1 MKDWIKTI
9 AARLEEVW
17 INVFW
22 KNPNQLWA
30 LKVTGTI
37 AFLLLPSLLL
47 FEDTFIGTTMAL
59 GVVAMALGETDV
71 HPKGRMKSA
80 GIALFLFFIT
90 SSAVQLLSPYTVLF
104 AGWTVIAA
112 FILTLV
118 GGFSSRMQGVTFGTL
133 LIFVY
138 TMLGADNVDKW
149 FYQPLLYTVGAF
161 AYSLVSVLLLY
172 HKPYRMLQEQLARG
186 FHHLAEYI
194 QVKAGLFPS
203 GPDAQVAIRTLL
215 AQKNIALVQQVESC
229 KNELYSYAE
238 EAGADQ
244 PMVDYFYRTWFLL
257 QEMQERAMSSHEKYD
272 LLSKEVVNVS
282 LLEGYGQLMK
292 EVSKATHRFADSL
305 LTGQPYSHPLSL
317 SWTLSAVHK
326 LLEEEKGQPH
336 YETLSLLLKNL
347 TGLEGNLRESLPS
360 GVGVQEVSFHAYP
373 TRERPALSTLLKPV
387 HPRFRFA
394 VRLSL
399 AWLIGYG
406 IMQWLEM
413 EKGAWILLTSLIVF
427 QQTYS
432 ATRMRLFHRIWG
444 TLAGVVSGVVLAH
457 LLPTLLGQVV
467 LLLGS
472 IYMFFYW
479 LKKNY
484 TVAAIFITVFVL
496 ASFNILSDEGIA
508 VMLPRIIDTL
518 IGATIA
524 YLVVRFVW
532 PDWQSKQLPRLL
544 LLAVAKNR
552 RYFESTYREDISDD
566 VYFHNRRAA
575 YRADNALAYAWKGMR
590 LEPKRLRQYEDRAF
604 HLTNLNHALLSYISA
619 FGVHRYANLSD
630 GERVICRQINGV
642 LDDVCGLLTRN
653 ARSVSLQEQLLEAQR
668 WEEQLQELEG
678 DSHSSKVRLLYNFA
692 HAARELLVEASEM
705 ANLMEKD

>member
-9 AARLEEVW
+9 AARSAEVW
-17 INVFW
+17 MNVFW
-22 KNPNQLWA
+22 KNPNHLWA
-30 LKVTGTI
+30 LKVTCAI
-37 AFLLLPSLLL
+37 AFLVIPSLLL

-71 HPKGRMKSA
+71 HPKGRIKSA
-80 GIALFLFFIT
+80 GIALLLFFIT
-90 SSAVQLLSPYTVLF
+90 SSVVQLLFPHPILF
-104 AGWTVIAA
+104 ACWTVIAA
-112 FILTLV
+112 FILTLS
-118 GGFSSRMQGVTFGTL
+118 GGLSPRMQGVTFGTL

-138 TMLGADNVDKW
+138 TMLGTDNADKW
-149 FYQPLLYTVGAF
+149 FYQPILYTIGAF

-172 HKPYRMLQEQLARG
+172 HRPYRMLQEQLARG

-203 GPDAQVAIRTLL
+203 GPDAQVTIRTLL

-238 EAGADQ
+238 EAGMDQ
-244 PMVDYFYRTWFLL
+244 PRIDYFYRIWFLL

-272 LLSKEVVNVS
+272 LLSKEVDNKS
-282 LLEGYGQLMK
+282 LLEGFGQLMK
-292 EVSKATHRFADSL
+292 EISAATHRFSDSL

-317 SWTLSAVHK
+317 SWTLSTVNK
-326 LLEEEKGQPH
+326 LLEEEKGHPH
-336 YETLSLLLKNL
+336 YETLLLLLKNL
-347 TGLEGNLRESLPS
+347 TGLESNLRESSPS
-360 GVGVQEVSFHAYP
+360 SIAFQEMFFLSHP
-373 TRERPALSTLLKPV
+373 KLERPALSDLLKPV
-387 HPRFRFA
+387 NPRFRFA

-399 AWLIGYG
+399 AWLAGYG
-406 IMQWLEM
+406 IMQWLGM

-444 TLAGVVSGVVLAH
+444 TLSGVVLGVVLAH
-457 LLPTLLGQVV
+457 LLPTLIGQTL

-508 VMLPRIIDTL
+508 VMWPRIIDTL
-518 IGATIA
+518 IGAAIA

-532 PDWQSKQLPRLL
+532 PDWQFKQLPSLL

-552 RYFESTYREDISDD
+552 RYFESTYRDGITED

-575 YRADNALAYAWKGMR
+575 YRADNALAAAWKGMR
-590 LEPKRLRQYEDRAF
+590 LEPRRMRKYEDKAF
-604 HLTNLNHALLSYISA
+604 NLTNLNHALLSYISA
-619 FGVHRYANLSD
+619 FGVHRYAGLTEKELSFCH
-630 GERVICRQINGV
+630 EINSV
-642 LDDVCGLLTRN
+642 LGDVCGLLSRN
-653 ARSVSLQEQLLEAQR
+653 ASNMNFRYQLVPADHWEAQL
-668 WEEQLQELEG
+668 EGLQG
-678 DSHSSKVRLLYNFA
+678 DSHGSRVRLLYNIA
-692 HAARELLVEASEM
+692 HAARELLLEASEM
-705 ANLMEKD
+705 AGIAPAR

>member
-1 MKDWIKTI
+1 
-9 AARLEEVW
+9 
-17 INVFW
+17 
-22 KNPNQLWA
+22 
-30 LKVTGTI
+30 
-37 AFLLLPSLLL
+37 
-47 FEDTFIGTTMAL
+47 
-59 GVVAMALGETDV
+59 
-71 HPKGRMKSA
+71 
-80 GIALFLFFIT
+80 
-90 SSAVQLLSPYTVLF
+90 LSPYTTLF
-104 AGWTVIAA
+104 R
-112 FILTLV
+112 
-118 GGFSSRMQGVTFGTL
+118 S
-133 LIFVY
+133 
-138 TMLGADNVDKW
+138 
-149 FYQPLLYTVGAF
+149 
-161 AYSLVSVLLLY
+161 
-172 HKPYRMLQEQLARG
+172 
-186 FHHLAEYI
+186 
-194 QVKAGLFPS
+194 
-203 GPDAQVAIRTLL
+203 
-215 AQKNIALVQQVESC
+215 
-229 KNELYSYAE
+229 
-238 EAGADQ
+238 
-244 PMVDYFYRTWFLL
+244 
-257 QEMQERAMSSHEKYD
+257 
-272 LLSKEVVNVS
+272 
-282 LLEGYGQLMK
+282 
-292 EVSKATHRFADSL
+292 SL

-317 SWTLSAVHK
+317 SWTLSTVNK
-326 LLEEEKGQPH
+326 LLEEEKGHPH
-336 YETLSLLLKNL
+336 YETLLLLLKNL
-347 TGLEGNLRESLPS
+347 TGLESNLRESSPS
-360 GVGVQEVSFHAYP
+360 SIAFQEMSFLSHP
-373 TRERPALSTLLKPV
+373 KLERPALSDLLKPV
-387 HPRFRFA
+387 NPRFRFA

-399 AWLIGYG
+399 AWLAGYG
-406 IMQWLEM
+406 IMQWLGM

-444 TLAGVVSGVVLAH
+444 TLSGVVLGVVLAH
-457 LLPTLLGQVV
+457 LLPTLIGQTL

-678 DSHSSKVRLLYNFA
+678 DSHSSKVRLLYNIA
-692 HAARELLVEASEM
+692 HAARELLVEAS
-705 ANLMEKD
+705 